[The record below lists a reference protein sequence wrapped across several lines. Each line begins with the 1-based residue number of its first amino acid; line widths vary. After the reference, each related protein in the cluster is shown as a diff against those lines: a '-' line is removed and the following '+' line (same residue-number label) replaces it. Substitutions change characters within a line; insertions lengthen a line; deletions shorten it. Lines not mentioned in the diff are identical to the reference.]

1 MLHLD
6 NYAIT
11 SQVKRYFS
19 GAILPLPF
27 EWLKHKLKSWINCI
41 HNSDVVFNSVY
52 YVGLTLIICI
62 FVLLVCLVIARTI
75 YKIGFYG
82 KQEPFE
88 TKYDFNNFYL
98 GIVGN
103 RNHSGRKHIKQSP
116 THISHLLNIHKP
128 EWNKYCDIDKT
139 TIIDTFRKSDE
150 NINNSIIRFIN
161 DSTTTHDYGSKFDVK
176 QLECCLTTHNT
187 TAYVAAHSGLYDSL
201 DCVFICIS
209 STLKIATNKPQKIKQ
224 DTEGM
229 STTLVSIPIYNISYF
244 THQNYSK
251 ENCVNT
257 PSFQKTFA
265 TFHYFQLSNNPKAQV
280 SIFKAK
286 HIWNVVPLCI
296 VTDKVFKI
304 DNTLDYNFASK
315 KALDFFVAGRENMAC
330 ILDLLNDNM
339 PLFDIVITPE
349 ISYILELS
357 NLKKYVII
365 GCNLNGVLIGVLFF
379 KVNIQDGNCISLI
392 ASVFDHNKITQM
404 SKDVGSAGARNKY
417 RNHKYSCDIIM
428 RACFSRGLIL
438 AKKTLGQVCVKHNQ
452 AKVDTTIDYVV
463 INNTSHNK
471 NILDMI
477 DGTYKGVNVGASIST
492 SSNEYSYYLRNFRIT
507 DYSRSLSGFDPVKCL
522 IIE

>member
-19 GAILPLPF
+19 GVILPLPF
-27 EWLKHKLKSWINCI
+27 EWLKHKLKSGINII
-41 HNSDVVFNSVY
+41 HNSDAAFNIVY

-103 RNHSGRKHIKQSP
+103 RNYAGRKHIKQSP
-116 THISHLLNIHKP
+116 THILHLLNIHKP

-150 NINNSIIRFIN
+150 NIHTLVIRFIN
-161 DSTTTHDYGSKFDVK
+161 DSITTHDYGSKFDVK

-187 TAYVAAHSGLYDSL
+187 TAYVVAHSGLYDSL
-201 DCVFICIS
+201 DCVFICIP
-209 STLKIATNKPQKIKQ
+209 STLKIATNKPQQ
-224 DTEGM
+224 DIEGM
-229 STTLVSIPIYNISYF
+229 STTHVSMAIYNISYF

-296 VTDKVFKI
+296 VTEKVFKI

-315 KALDFFVAGRENMAC
+315 KALDFFIAGRENMAC

-339 PLFDIVITPE
+339 YLFDIVITPE

-357 NLKKYVII
+357 NIKRYVII
-365 GCNLNGVLIGVLFF
+365 GCNLNGVLIGVMFF
-379 KVNIQDGNCISLI
+379 KVNTQDGNCISLI
-392 ASVFDHNKITQM
+392 ASVFDHNKITQT
-404 SKDVGSAGARNKY
+404 SKNVGHSGAR
-417 RNHKYSCDIIM
+417 RNNKYSCNIIM

-438 AKKTLGQVCVKHNQ
+438 AKKTLGQVCVQHKQ
-452 AKVDTTIDYVV
+452 AKVDAMIDYLV

-477 DGTYKGVNVGASIST
+477 DGTEKGAGIGIST
-492 SSNEYSYYLRNFRIT
+492 SSNEYSYYLRNFRVT
-507 DYSRSLSGFDPVKCL
+507 DYSRCLSGFDPVKCL